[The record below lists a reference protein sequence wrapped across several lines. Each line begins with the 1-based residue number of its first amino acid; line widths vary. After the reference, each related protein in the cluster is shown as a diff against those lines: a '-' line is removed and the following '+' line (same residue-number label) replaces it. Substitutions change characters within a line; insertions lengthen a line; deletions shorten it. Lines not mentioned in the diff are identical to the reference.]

1 LNKKGFT
8 PLEKAIDFC
17 RRYEVEASDS
27 GLMPPSGFVKRPISP
42 TGFTLI
48 ELMLVIMVIGVILFI
63 TAPAARDALTTDNL
77 KKASRQLIGLEKN
90 LRVDAVREQLDYIL
104 NLDLAH
110 SSFWI
115 TTSDMTPEKQDE
127 VKKNARHLPAGVTIP
142 DVVGANNKKFS
153 EDVIKIKFGKNNTC
167 TPAVIHL
174 AYEEN
179 RMTLVLN
186 PFLGITG
193 IYDKYFDIIT
203 KQFQAMVKCK
213 KKRPDLHFWKLW
225 WPWQFWPCL

>member
-8 PLEKAIDFC
+8 PLEKATDFC
-17 RRYEVEASDS
+17 RGYEVDVSDS
-27 GLMPPSGFVKRPISP
+27 ILMPLYVFLKRPKSQ

-48 ELMLVIMVIGVILFI
+48 ELMMVILVVGVILFV
-63 TAPAARDALTTDNL
+63 TAPAARDVLTTDNL
-77 KKASRQLIGLEKN
+77 RKASRQIIGLEKN
-90 LRVDAVREQLDYIL
+90 LRVDAVRDQLDYIL

-110 SSFWI
+110 SSFWV

-127 VKKNARHLPAGVTIP
+127 IKKNPRHLPEGVTIS
-142 DVVGANNKKFS
+142 DIVGADNKKYS
-153 EDVIKIKFGKNNTC
+153 EDVIKIKFGKNSISP
-167 TPAVIHL
+167 PAVIHL

-193 IYDKYFDIIT
+193 IYDKYVDVL
-203 KQFQAMVKCK
+203 QDSSVGS
-213 KKRPDLHFWKLW
+213 R
-225 WPWQFWPCL
+225 